1 MANHNHH
8 HYNDC
13 LVCKEARARPQSREL
28 YGALH
33 EREGLPLQVRDQ
45 GGGIVII
52 IIIIKGGGIIL
63 HDCEER
69 VSMLNNTRDNNNFSP
84 QSNLGHLAIGRRWT
98 Q

>member
-8 HYNDC
+8 HDDDC
-13 LVCKEARARPQSREL
+13 PVRKEARARPQSREL

-52 IIIIKGGGIIL
+52 IIIIIKGGGIIL
-63 HDCEER
+63 HDCGDGGNAE
-69 VSMLNNTRDNNNFSP
+69 
-84 QSNLGHLAIGRRWT
+84 
-98 Q
+98 